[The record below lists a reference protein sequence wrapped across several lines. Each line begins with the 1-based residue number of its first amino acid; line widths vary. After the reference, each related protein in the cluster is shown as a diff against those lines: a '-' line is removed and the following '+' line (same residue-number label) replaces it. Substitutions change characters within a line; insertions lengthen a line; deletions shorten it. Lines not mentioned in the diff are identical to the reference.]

1 MSPIRIN
8 NKQPVAV
15 AFVPE
20 GGLLKPLLEGLAC
33 REFEV
38 LATGTAEELA
48 VPSAESHPNLGA
60 FVIDASHLSVEKQ
73 SAMGALFDSVD
84 ATFRDAGGPVIVI
97 VDGDSTYDKDALREF
112 GISKIV
118 DGRLGQ
124 RALRLVLSIEIEE
137 FARLRLLRTELKK
150 RSSAIG
156 QIVQGQFRFK
166 TRREAQNL
174 ATMLSMTCP
183 NPMPIAIGLTELF
196 INSVEHGC
204 LDIGHDEKGRLIE
217 DGLLAQEIERRRTMP
232 EFCDRVVTVDFRREP
247 NRLFFEVKDGGD
259 GFDFESY
266 IANSEGHSKKH
277 GRGIMMA
284 NGCFEA
290 LEYKGNG
297 NEVHAVHYFGG
308 RNGGT
313 N

>member
-1 MSPIRIN
+1 MTEVRIN
-8 NKQPVAV
+8 NKQPLAV
-15 AFVPE
+15 AFVSKE
-20 GGLLKPLLEGLAC
+20 GLLKPMVEGLAC
-33 REFEV
+33 REFSVLEV
-38 LATGTAEELA
+38 GTMAELST
-48 VPSAESHPNLGA
+48 PSSESHPNLGA
-60 FVIDASHLSVEKQ
+60 FLIDATHLNKDTQ
-73 SAMGALFDSVD
+73 SIVAELIDSVD
-84 ATFRDAGGPVIVI
+84 TAFRDAGGPVIVI
-97 VDGDSTYDKDALREF
+97 VDGDRNYDEDLFRSLD
-112 GISKIV
+112 ISKIV

-137 FARLRLLRTELKK
+137 FARLRLLRAELRK

-217 DGLLAQEIERRRTMP
+217 DGLLAEEIERRRAMP

-247 NRLFFEVKDGGD
+247 NRLFFEIKDGGE

-266 IANSEGHSKKH
+266 VANSKGHSKKH

-284 NGCFEA
+284 KGCFEA
-290 LEYKGNG
+290 LAYKGNG

-308 RNGGT
+308 RHADT
-313 N
+313 E

>member
-1 MSPIRIN
+1 VSPVRIN

-15 AFVPE
+15 ALAPE
-20 GGLLKPLLEGLAC
+20 EGLLKPMLDGMAC
-33 REFEV
+33 REFDLFRTE
-38 LATGTAEELA
+38 TAAELA
-48 VPSAESHPNLGA
+48 IPSAESHPNMGA
-60 FVIDASHLSVEKQ
+60 FVIDTSHLAEEMQ
-73 SAMGALFDSVD
+73 STMEALVDSVD
-84 ATFRDAGGPVIVI
+84 AAFRDAGGPVIGI
-97 VDGDSTYDKDALREF
+97 VDGDKPYDEGTLLAHGF
-112 GISKIV
+112 SKIV

-247 NRLFFEVKDGGD
+247 NRLFFEVKDGGK
-259 GFDFESY
+259 GFDFKAY
-266 IANSEGHSKKH
+266 VANSEGHSKKH

-284 NGCFEA
+284 NGCFEE
-290 LEYKGNG
+290 LTYKGNG

-308 RNGGT
+308 RNAGT
-313 N
+313 D

>member
-1 MSPIRIN
+1 MNAASVSSNQPI
-8 NKQPVAV
+8 AV
-15 AFVPE
+15 AFVPK
-20 GGLLKPLLEGLAC
+20 GGLLKELASGLAC
-33 REFEV
+33 HEFSVMAAET
-38 LATGTAEELA
+38 LEELA
-48 VPSAESHPNLGA
+48 TPSTESHRNLGA
-60 FVIDASHLSVEKQ
+60 FVIDASHLAENMPSTVAGFVE
-73 SAMGALFDSVD
+73 SVD
-84 ATFRDAGGPVIVI
+84 AAFRDAGGPVVVI
-97 VDGDSTYDKDALREF
+97 VDGDNNYDEEALRSI
-112 GISKIV
+112 GVSKIV

-137 FARLRLLRTELKK
+137 FARLGLLRTELKK

-196 INSVEHGC
+196 INGVEHGC

-217 DGLLAQEIERRRTMP
+217 DGILADEIERRRAMP

-247 NRLFFEVKDGGD
+247 NRLYFDVKDGGD

-284 NGCFEA
+284 KGCFESLA
-290 LEYKGNG
+290 YKGNG

-308 RNGGT
+308 RGTGNG
-313 N
+313 